1 MADPF
6 SQLYE
11 TYKKDIFSYLLK
23 NTRNPHIAEEL
34 THDTFTKAFKSLK
47 KFRGESSLKSWLFT
61 IARNTYLSY
70 YKKNSTR
77 FELSHELIDEQ
88 WMGKGDDYKS
98 LEEQDSISAILS
110 KLSEKERTFLLL
122 RDQQGMS
129 YREIAKITDDTE
141 GAVKVGIYRAR
152 KKFREKYN
160 KEFGGV

>member
-6 SQLYE
+6 SELYE
-11 TYKKDIFSYLLK
+11 TYKKDIYSYLLK
-23 NTRNPHIAEEL
+23 NTRNPHTAEEL
-34 THDTFTKAFKSLK
+34 THDTFTKAFKSLS
-47 KFRGESSLKSWLFT
+47 KFRGDCTLKSWLFT

-77 FELSHELIDEQ
+77 FEYSNDFIDEQ
-88 WMGKGDDYKS
+88 WTGKNDDYTS

-110 KLSEKERTFLLL
+110 QLSEKERTFLLL

-129 YREIAKITDDTE
+129 YREIAKITDETE
-141 GAVKVGIYRAR
+141 GVVKVGIYRAR
-152 KKFREKYN
+152 KKFREKYD